1 MTDFLDPEALGQYLG
16 DFQSQLFRMETLP
29 AYAVTS
35 DGDDYQRWLDGEP
48 EPTWDRLNS
57 WLEVL
62 REERAAQKISSRVR
76 LLSADLT
83 DYERYACEFGYLY
96 TAAAGEDIRVLRRE
110 EHDVPSGLIERD
122 FWIVDDAQVIEMHYD
137 KQGQFLGAELL
148 AADRLADYAHT
159 RDAAWEV
166 SEPFISWWE
175 RHPELHRRL
184 AA

>member
-1 MTDFLDPEALGQYLG
+1 MTDFLDPTALGQLLG
-16 DFQSQLFRMETLP
+16 DFRARLFRMETLP

-35 DGDDYQRWLDGEP
+35 DGDDFQRWLDGES

-76 LLSADLT
+76 LLSARLT
-83 DYERYACEFGYLY
+83 DYERYACEFGYRY
-96 TAAAGEDIRVLRRE
+96 TGAAGEDIRVLRRG
-110 EHDVPSGLIERD
+110 EHHVPSGLIERD
-122 FWIVDDAQVIEMHYD
+122 FWVVDDTQAIEMHYD
-137 KQGQFLGAELL
+137 QHGQFVGAELL
-148 AADRLADYAHT
+148 AADRIDDYART
-159 RDAAWEV
+159 RDAAWEAA
-166 SEPFISWWE
+166 EPFAIWWA